1 MSRKLTVSTL
11 FAVAFL
17 AVAGFAQPPAKDVK
31 LPEKKAD
38 VKKAPDPL
46 DGLIGAA
53 LANDADVKM
62 AQAKLQ
68 LADAELAR
76 ARQQVVQ
83 KTVALHSAV
92 REQKKLVITAEQLY
106 SIASKAFEA
115 KNGPFQ
121 DMLYAREK
129 LEVSQG
135 KLAQLET
142 EMKLVTGGTRVSVDG
157 WNDLTKAHHTAAFGA
172 TCTACHQ
179 VPVGEVRTFNEA
191 VRVRLSREVWI
202 PLTKTPI
209 GAASDRL
216 RAALD
221 KPVKLGPK
229 DQLVSFDQ
237 ALEIFKKEAGLDLPV
252 RYEFKLEVVVSLGEE
267 LPVGAWL
274 QLFADGT
281 HEARIL
287 VREYG
292 LLITHKD
299 RNPPDAMSVF
309 DFWKQKPEKKSEP
322 AK

>member
-1 MSRKLTVSTL
+1 MSRKLTVSVL
-11 FAVAFL
+11 FLLGFL
-17 AVAGFAQPPAKDVK
+17 AVAGFAQPPAKDPK
-31 LPEKKAD
+31 PAEKKA
-38 VKKAPDPL
+38 VDPL
-46 DGLIGAA
+46 DALIGSA
-53 LANDADVKM
+53 LANDPDVKL

-68 LADAELAR
+68 LAEVEVAR
-76 ARQQVVQ
+76 ARQQVAQ
-83 KTVALHSAV
+83 KVVALDSAV
-92 REQKKLVITAEQLY
+92 RAQKKLVATSEQMFT
-106 SIASKAFEA
+106 IASEVMKKGQGSFS
-115 KNGPFQ
+115 
-121 DMLYAREK
+121 DMLIAREK
-129 LEVSQG
+129 LELTQA

-142 EMKLVTGGTRVSVDG
+142 ELKSMTGTRLAVGGWHELNKAQDAAKALHEAILMRAALDVSAR
-157 WNDLTKAHHTAAFGA
+157 KALAG
-172 TCTACHQ
+172 
-179 VPVGEVRTFNEA
+179 PIPDRIRT
-191 VRVRLSREVWI
+191 
-202 PLTKTPI
+202 
-209 GAASDRL
+209 
-216 RAALD
+216 ALD

-309 DFWKQKPEKKSEP
+309 DFWKQKPEKKAEP
-322 AK
+322 KP